1 MTKIVQLP
9 IFTKHQTPHIKK
21 ERELKNRF
29 IYKKGKVGLQFH
41 IYLAQKTRIN
51 QKKKQKTGT
60 GYKSALD

>member
-29 IYKKGKVGLQFH
+29 IYKKREGRFAISYVSGAK
-41 IYLAQKTRIN
+41 N
-51 QKKKQKTGT
+51 
-60 GYKSALD
+60 